1 MEVRG
6 FFQFHWEIRVPLSLL
21 FFLFLIFLLSSWD
34 HRGGLVTSP
43 HSQSCSPHS
52 GLLSPTGL
60 STFTYNER
68 EGEKKSLGDNLG
80 LLWGMT
86 LLVLW
91 LQWNTTKIQF
101 LLFSSQQNTVNCLS
115 TSIKEDEL
123 WMKTMHFLGVLWL
136 SWAKIRCR
144 VQWGIGR
151 NLKGCFRWT
160 DGWKLGDVV

>member
-21 FFLFLIFLLSSWD
+21 CFLFLIFLLSSWD

-43 HSQSCSPHS
+43 QSQSCSPHS
-52 GLLSPTGL
+52 GLLSLTGL

-91 LQWNTTKIQF
+91 PQWNTAKIQF
-101 LLFSSQQNTVNCLS
+101 LLFSSQQNTVNCLLLLLA
-115 TSIKEDEL
+115 TINIDQ
-123 WMKTMHFLGVLWL
+123 
-136 SWAKIRCR
+136 R
-144 VQWGIGR
+144 
-151 NLKGCFRWT
+151 RWT
-160 DGWKLGDVV
+160 GWKRCTFWGFCGFLELKSDAECNEASVEI

>member
-1 MEVRG
+1 MLSECSCYYYDILNCFKVEVRG

-68 EGEKKSLGDNLG
+68 EGEKKYFGENLG
-80 LLWGMT
+80 LLWRMT

-91 LQWNTTKIQF
+91 PQWNTTKIQF
-101 LLFSSQQNTVNCLS
+101 LLFSLQQNTVNCLLLLA
-115 TSIKEDEL
+115 TINIDQ
-123 WMKTMHFLGVLWL
+123 
-136 SWAKIRCR
+136 R
-144 VQWGIGR
+144 
-151 NLKGCFRWT
+151 RWT
-160 DGWKLGDVV
+160 VDENDALFGGFVAFLS